1 MEQKSNIDTSLET
14 SSLIWNLPITFNID
28 DRRPITFKCPTVKD
42 LFEDKDLKKF
52 IGFVS
57 LTPKKVKESTTLKL
71 PFKYESQGD
80 LIKGLITFTE
90 YGIILA
96 KYFIKYIPD
105 SEYTNREIIVGGE
118 KIISTEFD
126 YIAKAM
132 LVSMNQMPYEE
143 IEIKKEAKKEEI
155 NPIIKD
161 IMEKQK
167 EAEDKLKKIKAKK
180 DKSSGLKIEEIL
192 LAITYEFRLAPDYLL
207 SLNYY
212 GLIWYFGY
220 VGKVDAHKLNQQ
232 ILSSGM
238 SKQKSYNYWLNK

>member
-1 MEQKSNIDTSLET
+1 MEQKNSIDTSLE
-14 SSLIWNLPITFNID
+14 SPALIWNLPITFNLEG
-28 DRRPITFKCPTVKD
+28 RRPITFRCPTIKD

-52 IGFVS
+52 IAFIS

-71 PFKYESQGD
+71 PFKYETQGD
-80 LIKGLITFTE
+80 LIKGLVTFTE
-90 YGIILA
+90 YGVILA
-96 KYFIKYIPD
+96 KYFLKYIVD
-105 SEYTNREIIVGGE
+105 SDYTNKEIVVNGE

-126 YIAKAM
+126 YIAKVI
-132 LVSMNQMPYEE
+132 LVSMNQIPYEE
-143 IEIKKEAKKEEI
+143 IEIKKEETKEI

-167 EAEDKLKKIKAKK
+167 QAEDKLKKIKAKK
-180 DKSSGLKIEEIL
+180 DKGSGLTIEQIL
-192 LAITYEFRLAPDYLL
+192 LAITYEFHLTPEYLL
-207 SLNYY
+207 GLNYY